1 MKNRDYKQ
9 FGVGEYYHV
18 YNRGN
23 EKKDIFLDES
33 DYEFFLLK
41 LKQNLFP
48 NEFKN
53 HRTPPMPDK
62 SFSLISYCLMPNHFH
77 LLVKQN
83 RNIPVTKLLARVC
96 TSYVMYF
103 NKKYKR
109 IGGLFQ
115 DQYKMVLVDDNNYLV
130 WLSAYIHQ
138 NPKVAGLTEELKDY
152 QWSSYREYINGHTV
166 ICDTEVISSQFKS
179 IQQYTDFVDESFEV
193 IKSKKEIKHLL
204 LDTG

>member
-9 FGVGEYYHV
+9 FGAGEYYHV

-23 EKKDIFLDES
+23 EKKNIFLDES
-33 DYEFFLLK
+33 DYEFFILK

-48 NEFKN
+48 DEFKN
-53 HRTPPMPDK
+53 HRTPPIPNG
-62 SFSLISYCLMPNHFH
+62 SFSMISYCLMPNHFH
-77 LLVKQN
+77 LLIRQN
-83 RNIPVTKLLARVC
+83 SNVPITKLLTRVC

-115 DQYKMVLVDDNNYLV
+115 DQYKMVLVDDNEYLV

-138 NPKVAGLTEELKDY
+138 NPKVAGLTKELKDY
-152 QWSSYREYINGHTV
+152 RWSSYREYMSGHTSL
-166 ICDTEVISSQFKS
+166 CDIEVISNQFKS
-179 IQQYTDFVDESFEV
+179 TEQYADFTEESFEI
-193 IKSKKEIKHLL
+193 IKSKKDLEHLL